1 MYIEI
6 GTTKRGKIMEI
17 TKNIKLVPP
26 NKKYWYYHIYCNGRE
41 MYMKKLKGIT
51 WAHSRGFTSIVAV
64 SQRYAELHPDID
76 ITWEKRSLQEFADAP
91 VEKLA
96 EAYDLLIIDHPWA
109 GFAAKHKILLPLQEY
124 LSEEYLNDQ
133 AENSVGAS
141 HNSYN
146 FDGYQ
151 SALAIDAATPIA
163 VYRPDYFTDKKIPET
178 FEEVLGLRQTGNC
191 RICGDSN

>member
-1 MYIEI
+1 
-6 GTTKRGKIMEI
+6 
-17 TKNIKLVPP
+17 
-26 NKKYWYYHIYCNGRE
+26 
-41 MYMKKLKGIT
+41 MKKLKGIT

-178 FEEVLGLRQTGNC
+178 FEEVLVLPDRELSHMRGFQL
-191 RICGDSN
+191 IF